1 MISFAWVN
9 SLNKHPM
16 LPSPTSKVKKSQP
29 SFNLGEELSSG
40 YVQVYLRQL
49 SK

>member
-1 MISFAWVN
+1 MFAWVN

-16 LPSPTSKVKKSQP
+16 LCSPTLKAKKSQP

-40 YVQVYLRQL
+40 YVHAHLKQL
-49 SK
+49 S